1 MTKVCTIKLLND
13 KDVSEVCGIVNA
25 YSFDV
30 DATFGRYLLDAK
42 SIMGLLTLGFGKDI
56 TIFANTQDLNS
67 VEALRF
73 QLDKWAPHDRS
84 ERVV

>member
-13 KDVSEVCGIVNA
+13 KDVSEVCGIINT

-56 TIFANTQDLNS
+56 DIIAHTEDLYEI
-67 VEALRF
+67 EALCQSLAR
-73 QLDKWAPHDRS
+73 WRRATS
-84 ERVV
+84 